1 MSEAEKATLRYN
13 YIMSNTS
20 DIQGNFAK
28 SSNSLSN
35 QLMLS
40 RKSIEQLS
48 IGLGSAL
55 IPMAQGVIAEFT
67 NMTVELNNAFSE
79 GGLSGLANNFGSI
92 FADMITGI
100 SEKVPEIVDSAVII
114 IQSFII
120 GIQENLPQITD
131 AAISIIESLI

>member
-120 GIQENLPQITD
+120 G
-131 AAISIIESLI
+131 